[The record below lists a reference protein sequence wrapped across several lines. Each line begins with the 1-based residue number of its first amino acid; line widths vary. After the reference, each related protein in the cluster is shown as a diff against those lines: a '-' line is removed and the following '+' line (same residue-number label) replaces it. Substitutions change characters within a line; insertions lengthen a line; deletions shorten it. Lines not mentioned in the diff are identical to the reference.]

1 MEDMRE
7 ELLERYELARGR
19 ILEIKEEISSEEGQE
34 SFPKQIP
41 AEIRKS
47 LAAYVKAVCDHL
59 DSCFFVMDR
68 LGEGIFSPE
77 GPKIAGWKEITLPEW
92 QEINRRLYMPLA
104 DGAYASDYSNP
115 DVALELGTYGEVL
128 SFVLAE
134 LYSLPQYIFD
144 GKLFSIVTLL
154 ELFLEIYG
162 KLTQDTAPTEE
173 QLRESVAYYAEDYA
187 EDLVRIRTE
196 EIFVPKRN
204 TALQIVEESDF
215 TELSYLYQYGEYI
228 TENEIRTAEFMNTL
242 PEEDVDAMARTFT
255 RGFRRGFE
263 TMNVPFEGKGAV
275 SIRYAIGQERMVR
288 RIIEHFREYGLE
300 PVLHRVAGSRIN
312 RKGVVRQGFQ
322 STPVSRQ
329 FEYDHRMDEALFLSH
344 RYMERKLAAQ
354 KAALESIQDALPA
367 YAGPAVIET
376 FGEAT
381 FLPEAKD
388 NCIRLSDAQQKLA
401 TELTSRQGQLSEEY
415 LPGSS
420 YSFAIISYPIPEIGE
435 QFEEI
440 FRETVRINTLEN
452 AVYLP
457 LQQRLIDA
465 MDPADY
471 ILVEGAEGNRT
482 RMKVKMRKLSQPEK
496 ETQFENCV
504 ADVNIPLGEVF
515 TSPVLEGTEGVLHV
529 SGVYLN
535 GYLFKDLE
543 IRFKDGC
550 VTDYACGNYEDVE
563 AGRRYIR
570 ENILFH
576 HETLPIGEFAIG
588 TNVPA
593 YRMAKKYDILGKLP
607 ILIVEKTGPHFAVG
621 DTCYSHA
628 EDTAVFNPD
637 GKEIVS
643 RENSFSVLRDSE
655 PEKAYF
661 NCHTDITI
669 PYEEIGRIAA
679 VYPDG
684 SEKDLLRD
692 GRFVLEGTGALNADE

>member
-1 MEDMRE
+1 
-7 ELLERYELARGR
+7 
-19 ILEIKEEISSEEGQE
+19 
-34 SFPKQIP
+34 
-41 AEIRKS
+41 
-47 LAAYVKAVCDHL
+47 
-59 DSCFFVMDR
+59 
-68 LGEGIFSPE
+68 
-77 GPKIAGWKEITLPEW
+77 
-92 QEINRRLYMPLA
+92 MPLA

-187 EDLVRIRTE
+187 EELVRIRTE

-215 TELSYLYQYGEYI
+215 TDPSYLYQYGEYI
-228 TENEIRTAEFMNTL
+228 TENETRTAEFMNTL
-242 PEEDVDAMARTFT
+242 PVEDVDAMARTFT

-388 NCIRLSDAQQKLA
+388 SCIRLSDAQQKLA

-482 RMKVKMRKLSQPEK
+482 RMKVKMRKLAQPEK

-535 GYLFKDLE
+535 GYLFKNLE
-543 IRFKDGC
+543 IRFTDGC
-550 VTDYACGNYEDVE
+550 VTDYACGNYEDAE

-684 SEKDLLRD
+684 SEKDILRD

>member
-19 ILEIKEEISSEEGQE
+19 ILEIKEEISSEERQE

-92 QEINRRLYMPLA
+92 QEINRRLYMSLA
-104 DGAYASDYSNP
+104 DGAYTSDYSNP

-187 EDLVRIRTE
+187 EELVRIRTE

-255 RGFRRGFE
+255 QGFRRGFE

-388 NCIRLSDAQQKLA
+388 SCIRLSDAQQKLA

-457 LQQRLIDA
+457 LQQKLIDA

-482 RMKVKMRKLSQPEK
+482 RMKVKMRKLARPEK

-543 IRFKDGC
+543 IRFTDGC
-550 VTDYACGNYEDVE
+550 VTDYACGNYEDAE

-655 PEKAYF
+655 PDKAYF

>member
-19 ILEIKEEISSEEGQE
+19 ILEIKEEISSEERQE

-187 EDLVRIRTE
+187 EELVRIRTE

-215 TELSYLYQYGEYI
+215 TDPSYLYQYGEYI

-388 NCIRLSDAQQKLA
+388 SCIRLSDAQQKLA

-435 QFEEI
+435 RFEEI

-482 RMKVKMRKLSQPEK
+482 RMKVKMRKLAQPEK

-535 GYLFKDLE
+535 GYLFKDLG
-543 IRFKDGC
+543 IRFTDGC
-550 VTDYACGNYEDVE
+550 VTDYACGNYEDAE

-684 SEKDLLRD
+684 SEKDILRD